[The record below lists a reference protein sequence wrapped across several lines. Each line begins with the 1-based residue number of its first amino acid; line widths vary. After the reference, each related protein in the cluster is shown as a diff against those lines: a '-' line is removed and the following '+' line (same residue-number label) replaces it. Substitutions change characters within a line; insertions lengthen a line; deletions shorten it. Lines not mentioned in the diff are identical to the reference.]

1 MLKTLSLLIATS
13 ILFANCEPAVYTAA
27 PDYHNQPAAQAS
39 VGFEV
44 FYNELGPYGRWI
56 DHPGEGYVW
65 VPNVEQ
71 GFRPYA
77 TNGHWVYSNAGWTWS
92 SNYSWGWAP
101 FHYGR
106 WLYEEGY
113 GWIWVPGHEWSPA
126 WVTWGESGGYYGW
139 APLAPHISIEMSM
152 GGGWTPP
159 SHYWNFVPREHINR
173 TNINNYVINNTN
185 NTTIINNI
193 HKNVTIINNNT
204 VNRNSTVNNNYQGN
218 SGNTIPRNNAQGA
231 TPSIYNGPHV
241 HDVEKATNNTITP
254 VTIHAAERPNAGQL
268 NEHKWDL
275 YRPSIKPNTPNQNQ
289 SRPMPTK
296 VEKYQPPHKENKAE
310 RKVQ

>member
-1 MLKTLSLLIATS
+1 MLRTLSLLIATS
-13 ILFANCEPAVYTAA
+13 ILFANCEPAVYTSA
-27 PDYHNQPAAQAS
+27 PDYHPQPAPQAS
-39 VGFEV
+39 MGFEV

-56 DHPGEGYVW
+56 DYPGEGYVW

-92 SNYSWGWAP
+92 SSYSWGWAP

-106 WLYEEGY
+106 WMYEEGY
-113 GWIWVPGHEWSPA
+113 GWIWVPGHEWAPA

-159 SHYWNFVPREHINR
+159 AHYWNFVPREHINR
-173 TNINNYVINNTN
+173 PNINNYVINNTN

-204 VNRNSTVNNNYQGN
+204 INRNPPVNNNNRSN
-218 SGNTIPRNNAQGA
+218 SGSNIPRNNGQGS

-241 HDVEKATNNTITP
+241 HDVEKVTNNPITP
-254 VTIHAAERPNAGQL
+254 VTIHDAERPNSGQI
-268 NEHKWDL
+268 NEHKWEL
-275 YRPSIKPNTPNQNQ
+275 YKPPIKPNTSPIQ